1 VKSDVKGVG
10 LCSDSDSDA
19 ARCESGSG
27 LCFVDGS
34 LELRL
39 ARWEQIKVRSL
50 VECTAPVGGLY

>member
-1 VKSDVKGVG
+1 MKSDVKGMR
-10 LCSDSDSDA
+10 LCSDGDSDA

-27 LCFVDGS
+27 LCLVYGS

-50 VECTAPVGGLY
+50 VECTTPVGGLY

>member
-1 VKSDVKGVG
+1 VR

-39 ARWEQIKVRSL
+39 ARWEQIKLRSL
-50 VECTAPVGGLY
+50 IECTAPVGGLY

>member
-1 VKSDVKGVG
+1 VR
-10 LCSDSDSDA
+10 LCSDGDSDA

-27 LCFVDGS
+27 LCLVYGS

-50 VECTAPVGGLY
+50 VECTTPVGGLY